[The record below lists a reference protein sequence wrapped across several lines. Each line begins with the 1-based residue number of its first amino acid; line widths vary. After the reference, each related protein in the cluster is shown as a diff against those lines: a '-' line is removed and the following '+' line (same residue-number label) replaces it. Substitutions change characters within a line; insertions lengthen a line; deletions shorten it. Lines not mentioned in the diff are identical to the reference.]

1 MNKPLKLKSRI
12 LLGYSVPILLAM
24 GVAGVVHYN
33 IHKVAK
39 VAEEVKSIQNNIIQ
53 IDEMILGI
61 SVMVRNTRGH
71 VVFPKEKSY
80 EKTYEEGIKLFRE
93 ASRFLE
99 GEIQDPQQRENLTK
113 IIEAGQKIDEASRKI
128 FNLLDSGKIAEA
140 VELTKSIR
148 MLGINDWREDMLKQA
163 NYQLAAQAKQQDTAM
178 YWLTIVVWLGAGLS
192 AIFALGIGSL
202 IASRI
207 SQQINEIVDAIAH
220 SSRAIAST
228 VEQQERIAVSQAS
241 SVNQTTT
248 TMDELGTSSLQSAQQ
263 AAAASA
269 GARQALILAEGGTE
283 AVQQTLGGMA
293 MLSEKVAAIAAQILQ
308 LNEQTHQISNITN
321 LVSDLANQTNMLA
334 LNAAVEAVRAG
345 EHGKGFAVVAG
356 EIRKLADQSK
366 KSAQEINTLV
376 VDIQRAIN
384 STVKVTDEG
393 TKTVEEGVQFSYQT
407 ADAFKGM
414 TNAINHVV
422 TNSQQIALSAQQQA
436 IAIQQVVDAMN
447 VLNQGA
453 KETASGIGQ
462 TKAGTQNLN
471 EAALNLKSIV

>member
-1 MNKPLKLKSRI
+1 
-12 LLGYSVPILLAM
+12 
-24 GVAGVVHYN
+24 
-33 IHKVAK
+33 
-39 VAEEVKSIQNNIIQ
+39 
-53 IDEMILGI
+53 
-61 SVMVRNTRGH
+61 MVRNTRGH

-263 AAAASA
+263 ADCSLCGSASGSDISRRGNRSRAANSGRDGDAQREGRSDRGSNSA
-269 GARQALILAEGGTE
+269 IER
-283 AVQQTLGGMA
+283 
-293 MLSEKVAAIAAQILQ
+293 
-308 LNEQTHQISNITN
+308 
-321 LVSDLANQTNMLA
+321 
-334 LNAAVEAVRAG
+334 
-345 EHGKGFAVVAG
+345 
-356 EIRKLADQSK
+356 
-366 KSAQEINTLV
+366 
-376 VDIQRAIN
+376 
-384 STVKVTDEG
+384 
-393 TKTVEEGVQFSYQT
+393 
-407 ADAFKGM
+407 
-414 TNAINHVV
+414 
-422 TNSQQIALSAQQQA
+422 TNSS
-436 IAIQQVVDAMN
+436 N
-447 VLNQGA
+447 
-453 KETASGIGQ
+453 
-462 TKAGTQNLN
+462 
-471 EAALNLKSIV
+471 